1 MATSFGIHRGILRR
15 ASKFFREEL
24 ALSEITEFGIVTQ
37 IVIMKEENP
46 EIFRRF
52 KNWLYSGTMISE
64 SETYKS
70 LAWSD
75 VIAVHSFADR
85 RGISRLQNDCIDAV
99 IRKRAEG
106 GLFPGQAAV
115 NALWKAPGR
124 VFRLRKLLL
133 DMFATECDLRNAIAN
148 NGSYHP
154 RFLQGLVQSLY
165 EMKEKQTIYDK
176 VDFWKRRQGYYV
188 EDMENPIL
196 ID

>member
-1 MATSFGIHRGILRR
+1 M
-15 ASKFFREEL
+15 
-24 ALSEITEFGIVTQ
+24 TEFGIVTQ
-37 IVIMKEENP
+37 VVILKDENP

-52 KNWLYSGTMISE
+52 KNWLYSGNIISE

-75 VIAVHSFADR
+75 VIAMYSFADR
-85 RGISRLQNDCIDAV
+85 RRVPRLQNSCVDAI
-99 IRKRAEG
+99 IRKRQEG
-106 GLFPGQAAV
+106 GLFPSQAV
-115 NALWKAPGR
+115 INALWEAPGR
-124 VFRLRKLLL
+124 VFRLRRLLL

-176 VDFWKRRQGYYV
+176 VDFWKRRRNYYI
-188 EDMENPIL
+188 EDIENPIL